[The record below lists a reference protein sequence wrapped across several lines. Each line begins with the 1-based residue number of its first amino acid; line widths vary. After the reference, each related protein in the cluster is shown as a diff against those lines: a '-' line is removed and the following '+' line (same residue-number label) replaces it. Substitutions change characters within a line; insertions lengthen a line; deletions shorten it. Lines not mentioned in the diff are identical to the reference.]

1 MTTHVLRNIG
11 WLVAWD
17 EEEQQHVYLR
27 DADLAFDRS
36 GIVFVGRH
44 YNGVTG
50 ETEERDA
57 SGFLVA
63 PGLVNV
69 HSHLS
74 LEPINKGYTD
84 ETGSPGLFNS
94 NLYEYMPTMRGDQES
109 LPSQTRMAAAE
120 LLLSGVTTVVDMSLR
135 YETWIEV
142 MAETGLRACIAPLFR
157 EANWFT
163 RNGHLVEYEW
173 DRQSGFAEME
183 QALRLIEEADAHP
196 SGRLFGMMTPAQI
209 DTCSAELIQAT
220 HNAAQERG
228 LVWQIHAAQ
237 SVPEF
242 HEIMRRHGV
251 SPIRWLYDL
260 GVLGPKTIVGHG
272 IFLDDHPSTRWGR
285 QGEDLALL
293 AETGTTVAHCPTV
306 FWRRGMALQDFGR
319 YLRAGVN
326 MAIGTDTYPHNMI
339 EEMRHVGV
347 LARLTGG
354 RPHTLSTAEVFTAA
368 TVGGAKALG
377 RTDIGRL
384 AVGAKADLFMADLSQ
399 PLMNPARDPLR
410 SLVYAAAD
418 RAVTDVFVD
427 GRHVVRDGV
436 TLGVDLKKAALE
448 VNAAQ
453 QRAEPLVPERDLVA
467 GRTGLEMSPLSFACK

>member
-17 EEEQQHVYLR
+17 EEEQQHIYLR
-27 DADLAFDRS
+27 GADLAFDNS
-36 GIVFVGRH
+36 GILYVGKQFE
-44 YNGVTG
+44 GSAEAIE
-50 ETEERDA
+50 ETDA
-57 SGFLVA
+57 SNFLVA
-63 PGLVNV
+63 PGLVDI

-74 LEPINKGYTD
+74 HEPINKGYTD
-84 ETGSPGLFNS
+84 ETGSPGLYNS
-94 NLYEYMPTMRGDQES
+94 NLYEYMPTMTGDQES

-120 LLLSGVTTVVDMSLR
+120 LLLSGVTTIVDMSQR
-135 YETWIEV
+135 HDTWVEV

-157 EANWFT
+157 EAKWFT

-173 DRQSGFAEME
+173 NTRSGFAEMDH
-183 QALRLIEEADAHP
+183 ALRIIDEANAHP
-196 SGRLFGMMTPAQI
+196 SGRLFGMMTPAQV
-209 DTCSAELIQAT
+209 DTCSADLIKAT
-220 HNAAQERG
+220 FAAAQERD

-242 HEIMRRHGV
+242 HEITRRHGV

-260 GVLGPKTIVGHG
+260 GVLGPKTIIGHG
-272 IFLDDHPSTRWGR
+272 IFLDDHPSTQWGS
-285 QGEDLALL
+285 QSEDLALL

-326 MAIGTDTYPHNMI
+326 MGIGTDTYPHNMI
-339 EEMRHVGV
+339 EEMRHVGI
-347 LARLTGG
+347 LARITGG
-354 RPHTLSTAEVFTAA
+354 RPHTLSTGEVFTAA
-368 TVGGAKALG
+368 TIGGAKALG

-384 AVGAKADLFMADLSQ
+384 MAGAKADFFMADLSH

-418 RAVTDVFVD
+418 RAVSHVFVD
-427 GRHVVRDGV
+427 GQQVVRDGV
-436 TLGVDLKKAALE
+436 ALGVDLKKAALE
-448 VNAAQ
+448 VDAAQ
-453 QRAEPLVPERDLVA
+453 KRAEALVPERDLVA